1 MIVVLK
7 AEFLLFLSFILSDV
21 LVILL
26 FQFYFV
32 VVVSLSWGKQFEVML
47 YISLILLSHRK
58 ILMYLAVTLLFLTMW
73 EVQSPFYSI
82 YGNIEQNLLVK
93 SKYI

>member
-7 AEFLLFLSFILSDV
+7 AEFLLFLSFIFSEV

-58 ILMYLAVTLLFLTMW
+58 ILMFLAVTLLFLPM
-73 EVQSPFYSI
+73 
-82 YGNIEQNLLVK
+82 
-93 SKYI
+93 

>member
-58 ILMYLAVTLLFLTMW
+58 ILMYLAVTLLFLPM
-73 EVQSPFYSI
+73 
-82 YGNIEQNLLVK
+82 
-93 SKYI
+93 

>member
-58 ILMYLAVTLLFLTMW
+58 ILMYLAVTLLFLTM
-73 EVQSPFYSI
+73 
-82 YGNIEQNLLVK
+82 
-93 SKYI
+93 

>member
-7 AEFLLFLSFILSDV
+7 AEFLLFLSFIFSEV

-58 ILMYLAVTLLFLTMW
+58 ILMYLAVTLLFLPM
-73 EVQSPFYSI
+73 
-82 YGNIEQNLLVK
+82 
-93 SKYI
+93 